1 MKYLPMLRNRL
12 FAMASFASLVVA
24 GGVASAPAAFA
35 DELSL
40 GQEAAPVAL
49 TSSAAEPQG
58 ALETQETREP
68 ATKVLSQDSAAEG
81 SSLQVGG
88 VTPASVSSVSA
99 AAPAV
104 KPLRIALFT
113 VSFTK
118 ARMDL
123 PSLEVAQTPDSGL
136 SCGSKEATPTYQ
148 VRVKGGGNGSF
159 TGNVRLS
166 VYKPEPSRHVVL
178 SIESDGSDCKFTSTN
193 SDSLPLYLSSM
204 FYAQPVFTCSMDYGH
219 KTARAVLRDESGN
232 LLSQATKEAT
242 FFSPEYTFEA
252 DPELPGF
259 PKTMSNVDS
268 ETMNVTGPTVA
279 LKQEDQ
285 NVTQKFVLKNARGN
299 VVSSVEAD
307 ATIPG
312 YESMNCLADS
322 SPAQIESVPP
332 VRGEIPTESRVVPSV
347 PSVVPSVPSVVP
359 SFPSLVPSVP
369 SVATPPL
376 PALVPPTSSTTT
388 FPTPLVAGMTETP
401 QDPMNPAESG
411 ASLLTPLVAGVTESP
426 HAPGSANQPLA
437 AQTSTPAAPVLAGTD
452 SPAPALA
459 RTGQAFQTVSLV
471 AGLTAFAGAWLLV
484 LARRRQEN

>member
-1 MKYLPMLRNRL
+1 MV
-12 FAMASFASLVVA
+12 SFASLVVE

-40 GQEAAPVAL
+40 DQEAAPVAL

-68 ATKVLSQDSAAEG
+68 ATKVWSQDSAAEG
-81 SSLQVGG
+81 SSLQVSDIA
-88 VTPASVSSVSA
+88 PALVSSVSA
-99 AAPAV
+99 AAPTV
-104 KPLRIALFT
+104 KPLKIALFNINL
-113 VSFTK
+113 TK
-118 ARMDL
+118 ARMDS
-123 PSLEVAQTPDSGL
+123 PSLEAAQAPDSGL

-166 VYKPEPSRHVVL
+166 VYNPKTPQHVVR
-178 SIESDGSDCKFTSTN
+178 SIESDGADCKFASTN

-259 PKTMSNVDS
+259 PKTVSNVDF
-268 ETMNVTGPTVA
+268 ETMNVTVPTVA

-285 NVTQKFVLKNARGN
+285 NVTQNFVLKNARGN

-347 PSVVPSVPSVVP
+347 PSVIPSVPSVV
-359 SFPSLVPSVP
+359 
-369 SVATPPL
+369 TPPL

-388 FPTPLVAGMTETP
+388 LPAPLVAGMTETP

-426 HAPGSANQPLA
+426 HAPSAANSPVA
-437 AQTSTPAAPVLAGTD
+437 MQTSTPAAPVLAGTD
-452 SPAPALA
+452 SPTPALA
-459 RTGQAFQTVSLV
+459 RTGQAAQTVSLV